1 MLFRSKPS
9 LLIKKEGNSE
19 IQYDLNVNVLLNEI
33 FWVGASY
40 RSKEAVVALFEYQ
53 INRKFRVGYSY
64 DITLGGISNYNFG
77 SHELMLGYDFG
88 YPVLKIKS
96 PRYF

>member
-1 MLFRSKPS
+1 M
-9 LLIKKEGNSE
+9 
-19 IQYDLNVNVLLNEI
+19 QYDLNVNVLFNEI

-40 RSKEAVVALFEYQ
+40 RSKEAIVALFEYQ

-64 DITLGGISNYNFG
+64 DITLGGISNYNSG